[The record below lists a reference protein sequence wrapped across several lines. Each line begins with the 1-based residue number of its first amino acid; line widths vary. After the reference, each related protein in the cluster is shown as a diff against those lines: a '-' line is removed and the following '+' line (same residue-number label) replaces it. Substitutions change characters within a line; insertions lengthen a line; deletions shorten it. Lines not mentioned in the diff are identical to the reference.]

1 MKTIKWGILGCGDV
15 CEVKSGPA
23 FYKCENSALLAVMR
37 RDARKAADFALRH
50 NVPRFYANADDLIND
65 PEVDVVYVATPPGSH
80 AELTIKALQ
89 AGKPVYV
96 EKPMGCNYA
105 ECLRMVEA
113 AKTSGQQLW
122 VAYYRRSLPYFL
134 KVKELLEQQAIGK
147 VQTVK
152 VEFFRPPL
160 SSDIE
165 KAAHTWR
172 VDKKIAGGGYF
183 YDMASHT
190 IDMLLFLLG
199 QIKTANGIVGHVGG
213 LYAAEDTVSASLLF
227 ESGVVGSGL
236 WCYVSSDVQTKDL
249 IEITGDKGII
259 RFSTF
264 DFSDIEYITHAG
276 TEKFGFPKPEHI
288 QQFMIQ
294 SIVDELSGK
303 GKCPSSGESGALTNR
318 VIDLIFSGNA
328 GSI

>member
-23 FYKCENSALLAVMR
+23 FYKCENSALQAVMR
-37 RDARKAADFALRH
+37 RDADKAADFAQRH
-50 NVPRFYANADDLIND
+50 NVPRFYTNADELIHD
-65 PEVDVVYVATPPGSH
+65 PEVDVVYIATPPGSH
-80 AELTIKALQ
+80 AELTIKALR

-96 EKPMGCNYA
+96 EKPMGCSYD
-105 ECLRMVEA
+105 ECLSMIEA
-113 AKTSGQQLW
+113 AKTNQQKLW

-134 KVKELLEQQAIGK
+134 KVKELLEQKSIGK
-147 VQTVK
+147 LQTVR

-160 SSDIE
+160 SSDKE
-165 KAAHTWR
+165 KATHTWR
-172 VDKKIAGGGYF
+172 VDKKTAGGGYF

-199 QIKTANGIVGHVGG
+199 HIKTANGVVGHVGG
-213 LYAAEDTVSASLLF
+213 LYATEDTVSASLLF

-236 WCYVSSDVQTKDL
+236 WCYVSSDLQTKDL
-249 IEITGDKGII
+249 IEITGDKGTI

-264 DFSDIEYITHAG
+264 DFTDIEWITHAG
-276 TEKFGFPKPEHI
+276 KETFNFPRPEHI

-294 SIVDELSGK
+294 NIVDELSGK
-303 GKCPSSGESGALTNR
+303 EKCPSTGESGAETNR
-318 VIDLIFSGNA
+318 IIDQIFSGNTD
-328 GSI
+328 